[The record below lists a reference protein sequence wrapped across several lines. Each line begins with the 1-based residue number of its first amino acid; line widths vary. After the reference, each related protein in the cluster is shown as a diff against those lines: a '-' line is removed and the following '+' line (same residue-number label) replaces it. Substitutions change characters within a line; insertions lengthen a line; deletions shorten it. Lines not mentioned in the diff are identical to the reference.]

1 MYMRELKYNLKITFS
16 RKEGR
21 GAIRAAPLYATET
34 KSGHPG
40 PAMG

>member
-1 MYMRELKYNLKITFS
+1 MYMRELKYNLKMTFS
-16 RKEGR
+16 GKEGR
-21 GAIRAAPLYATET
+21 GALRAAPSYATET